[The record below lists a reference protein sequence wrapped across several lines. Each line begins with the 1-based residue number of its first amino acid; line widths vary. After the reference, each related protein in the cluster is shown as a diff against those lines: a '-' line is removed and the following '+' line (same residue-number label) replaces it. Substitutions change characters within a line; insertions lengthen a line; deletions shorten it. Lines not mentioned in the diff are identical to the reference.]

1 MTMTTLRGVCLAAA
15 GLAAMAACGGDE
27 GPRTPTG
34 PSPVAGA
41 AAAPPCAAGA
51 HEDDTPPNGRL
62 KVCAPGAVSPQD
74 GATVTGPE
82 LTLTIT
88 SPGATFAPEL
98 PAALDGETLH
108 VQFELW
114 VESQAPHV
122 QRVRQTAAT
131 TSYTLPA
138 DLLEN
143 GADYRWRARAELGD
157 AVGPWSATFR
167 FTTAFPP
174 PEFAV
179 GGSPDAPFTTP
190 GGNPR
195 VMIHVVRQVAARHPG
210 ALRRS
215 CQEHGGSWEFM
226 DRVVEELRKI
236 DGRWGYNCKRG
247 NCAHM
252 SLDVI
257 NYYRGSGGDTAAA
270 NRSTD
275 VAIID
280 VIVGHCGPNPRPAWI
295 DQTRATREAGAIG
308 RWIYPRR

>member
-1 MTMTTLRGVCLAAA
+1 MKTSRVAVA
-15 GLAAMAACGGDE
+15 GLVAMVACGGDE
-27 GPRTPTG
+27 GRPTPTG
-34 PSPVAGA
+34 PSPVAGGSA
-41 AAAPPCAAGA
+41 VSPCAAGA
-51 HEDDTPPNGRL
+51 HEDGAPPNRRL

-88 SPGATFAPEL
+88 SPDWTFTREL
-98 PAALDGETLH
+98 PPAVDGETLH
-108 VQFELW
+108 VKFELW
-114 VESQAPHV
+114 VESQPPHA
-122 QRVRQTAAT
+122 QRVRQSAAT

-157 AVGPWSATFR
+157 AAGPWSATFR
-167 FTTAFPP
+167 FTTAFPSP

-179 GGSPDAPFTTP
+179 GGSPDAPFTTS

-195 VMIHVVRQVAARHPG
+195 VMIDVVRRVAARHPG

-247 NCAHM
+247 NCAHI
-252 SLDVI
+252 SLDVVD
-257 NYYRGSGGDTAAA
+257 YYRGSGGDTAAA
-270 NRSTD
+270 NRSSD

-280 VIVGHCGPNPRPAWI
+280 IIAGHCGPDPRPAWI
-295 DQTRATREAGAIG
+295 DQTRATSDAGAIG